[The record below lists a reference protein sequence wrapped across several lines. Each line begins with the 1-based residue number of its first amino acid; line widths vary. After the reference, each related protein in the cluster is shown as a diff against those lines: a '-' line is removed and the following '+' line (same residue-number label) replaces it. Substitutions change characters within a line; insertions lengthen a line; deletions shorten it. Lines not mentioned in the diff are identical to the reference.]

1 MVHRSEFVRLL
12 RSINGLM
19 RPIHVGPRPSGY
31 LLLRLPPP
39 LLGVFLALAGLQPS
53 IAQTSATVSL
63 TLHIP
68 ATISNQ
74 VQSFI
79 SSGETGNLR
88 ELLYLNSEMFVKPNQ
103 PVYISAT
110 VRDSETARSLLPVE
124 GFMTLRQFEEQ
135 SNFLASH
142 SRDSTPNGFLSA
154 VAFSEDKST
163 QSLEIVFAIPMP
175 DRTALQVIT
184 ITYAVF

>member
-1 MVHRSEFVRLL
+1 
-12 RSINGLM
+12 M
-19 RPIHVGPRPSGY
+19 RPIHEGPRSSGY

-39 LLGVFLALAGLQPS
+39 LLGAFLALAGLQPA
-53 IAQTSATVSL
+53 IAQTSTTVNL

-74 VQSFI
+74 VQSFTVG
-79 SSGETGNLR
+79 GETGNLR

-110 VRDSETARSLLPVE
+110 VRDSETVRSLLPVE

-135 SNFLASH
+135 SNFWASH

-163 QSLEIVFAIPMP
+163 QSLELVFARPLP
-175 DRTALQVIT
+175 DRMALQVIM
-184 ITYAVF
+184 ITYAIF